1 MKIGITGG
9 IGSGKSY
16 VCRLLEARGLTVYDC
31 DSAAKRLMRSSAEV
45 VSQLKDLIGDDA
57 YTNCGELNK
66 AVVAQFLLA
75 SEANAKAIDN
85 IVHPAVFRDFE
96 ESGQEWMESAI
107 LYESG
112 ANRLVD
118 HVVVVTAPEEVRI
131 DRVMKRDG
139 ITREKARQW
148 IARQWP
154 QEKVKALADFEIVN
168 DGIQPLDPQI
178 DDLLSNISHWP
189 YKSHKPH

>member
-16 VCRLLEARGLTVYDC
+16 VCRLLEAHGLTVYDC

-45 VSQLKDLIGDDA
+45 VSQLKNLIGDDA
-57 YTNCGELNK
+57 YTDSGELNK

-96 ESGQEWMESAI
+96 ESGQEWIESAI

-112 ANRLVD
+112 ADRLVD

-139 ITREKARQW
+139 ITNEKARQW
-148 IARQWP
+148 LARQWP

-168 DGIQPLDPQI
+168 DGIQPLNPQI
-178 DDLLSNISHWP
+178 DNLLSHISHWP
-189 YKSHKPH
+189 YKSQ